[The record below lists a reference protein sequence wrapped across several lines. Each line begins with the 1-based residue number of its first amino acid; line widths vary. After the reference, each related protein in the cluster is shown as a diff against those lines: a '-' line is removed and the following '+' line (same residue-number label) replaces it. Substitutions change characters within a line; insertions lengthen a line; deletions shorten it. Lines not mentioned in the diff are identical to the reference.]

1 MKKYKV
7 NVNGYAYEVEIEEM
21 GATTSAPSQV
31 QVASPSN
38 MAPQPVQAAPVQ
50 QQQQPSA
57 PQPVLSGEVIA
68 APMQGKII
76 DVKVSV
82 GESVV
87 PGQVIAVLE
96 AMKMENEIVA
106 SSEGSVTAV
115 GVTTGQ
121 SVDAGDLIVALG

>member
-7 NVNGYAYEVEIEEM
+7 NVNGYAYEVEIEEI

-31 QVASPSN
+31 QVASQSN
-38 MAPQPVQAAPVQ
+38 MAPQAIQAAPVQ
-50 QQQQPSA
+50 QQTPA
-57 PQPVLSGEVIA
+57 PQPVISGEVIA